1 MARKKPAAKK
11 SRKKLAVKKVPVKDL
26 PAGGKDAGVKG
37 GFDIL
42 SPLKPLSP
50 DLTSPTS
57 RYAPPYVP
65 IGPAKYNY

>member
-26 PAGGKDAGVKG
+26 PPSDKDAGVKG
-37 GFDIL
+37 GFEIL

-50 DLTSPTS
+50 DISPTS

-65 IGPAKYNY
+65 VGPGKYNY